1 MPGVFSNRIL
11 LCIFLRELRMTN
23 DHQKTSTKIP
33 TTSICVKF
41 FPQISVGSDYL
52 EFVAGE
58 CETKLLEDG
67 WHFSHQI
74 NYPLKTKE
82 YAMIIDGWFRWF
94 IPFFLRWS
102 PFYKDIR
109 SFSGRVDIFAWGKKW
124 FSGSVLLVFI
134 HFVSRLQICPLY
146 MFGNNPP
153 QMVPSWIKY
162 CNN

>member
-82 YAMIIDGWFRWF
+82 YAMIIDGWFR
-94 IPFFLRWS
+94 
-102 PFYKDIR
+102 
-109 SFSGRVDIFAWGKKW
+109 
-124 FSGSVLLVFI
+124 
-134 HFVSRLQICPLY
+134 
-146 MFGNNPP
+146 
-153 QMVPSWIKY
+153 
-162 CNN
+162 